1 MQPVTVARRNEAPVL
16 ARQWFAADVFGIR
29 SGWTD
34 PDIPDVNVPVPRR
47 R

>member
-1 MQPVTVARRNEAPVL
+1 MPPVTVARRNEAPVL